1 MRKPDR
7 QSPFRSN
14 KAGLGRISVVAGL
27 IFGLNQINDSRCM
40 CSSCVDKGIISKSTG
55 VFKGTHG
62 VMSVKEISRRKP
74 VNRSNWRGK
83 ALKEGEQSCSMS
95 LA

>member
-1 MRKPDR
+1 MRR
-7 QSPFRSN
+7 QGDN
-14 KAGLGRISVVAGL
+14 L
-27 IFGLNQINDSRCM
+27 QI
-40 CSSCVDKGIISKSTG
+40 KGVS
-55 VFKGTHG
+55 KGTHG